1 MDSDPKLRTEFR
13 RALDVVTPP
22 APWLRTTVK
31 DALRQ
36 ERRTRSWRM
45 GPRLPMVLLRLP
57 RFSQKMAA
65 AALMVILAGAAVGL
79 FLAAQRQANQ
89 SVPAGLAPPEAP
101 MGTQD
106 LRAGTYAFG
115 PLFDASGK
123 PFPKILITVPDG
135 WNSYEGFAVE
145 SLTGTPR
152 ELAVSVWKVADVYA
166 NGCQWLGPTIH
177 PGATVDELA
186 AVLAARPL
194 RNATAPVAVSVGG
207 YHGKYLEWSVPADI
221 NFSDC
226 NGSLF
231 KSWNDGAGDRYQQ
244 GPGQVDRLWILDV
257 EGHRLVIDATYMP
270 GSTVRDREELAQ
282 VVNSI
287 AFKR

>member
-1 MDSDPKLRTEFR
+1 MSRYSRVSTF
-13 RALDVVTPP
+13 VVTIVV
-22 APWLRTTVK
+22 ALLASGCTT
-31 DALRQ
+31 
-36 ERRTRSWRM
+36 S
-45 GPRLPMVLLRLP
+45 
-57 RFSQKMAA
+57 
-65 AALMVILAGAAVGL
+65 
-79 FLAAQRQANQ
+79 
-89 SVPAGLAPPEAP
+89 APPTATVDATP
-101 MGTQD
+101 QAMGTQD

-115 PLFDASGK
+115 PLYDASGK
-123 PFPKILITVPDG
+123 PFPKVLITVPDG
-135 WNSYEGFAVE
+135 WNSYEGFAVQ

-166 NGCQWLGPTIH
+166 NGCHWLGPMIH

-194 RNATAPVAVSVGG
+194 RNATAPVAVSFGG
-207 YHGKYLEWSVPADI
+207 YHGKYLEWSVPAGI
-221 NFSDC
+221 QFQQASGEHGFSDC
-226 NGSLF
+226 DGSLF

-270 GSTVRDREELAQ
+270 GSTVQDREELAQ
-282 VVNSI
+282 VVNST

>member
-1 MDSDPKLRTEFR
+1 MSRYSRVSTF
-13 RALDVVTPP
+13 VVTVVV
-22 APWLRTTVK
+22 ALLASGCTT
-31 DALRQ
+31 
-36 ERRTRSWRM
+36 S
-45 GPRLPMVLLRLP
+45 
-57 RFSQKMAA
+57 
-65 AALMVILAGAAVGL
+65 
-79 FLAAQRQANQ
+79 
-89 SVPAGLAPPEAP
+89 APPTATVGATP
-101 MGTQD
+101 QAMGTQD

-115 PLFDASGK
+115 PLFDASGR

-135 WNSYEGFAVE
+135 WNSYEGFAVQ

-152 ELAVSVWKVADVYA
+152 ELAV
-166 NGCQWLGPTIH
+166 LGPMIH

-194 RNATAPVAVSVGG
+194 RNGTAPVAVSFGG
-207 YHGKYLEWSVPADI
+207 YHGKYMEWSIPAGI
-221 NFSDC
+221 QFQQALAEHGFSDC
-226 NGSLF
+226 DGSLF

-270 GSTVRDREELAQ
+270 GSTVQDREELAQ